1 MALKRIIQRRF
12 NHPFRGGRIGS
23 EWVAA
28 LLRNAWPGWTGI
40 SGRNA
45 SEYAFELMDAV
56 KITVLDYSKSIFSPF
71 AILFHYISLSFFS
84 KFF

>member
-23 EWVAA
+23 GWVAA
-28 LLRNAWPGWTGI
+28 LLRNAWAGWIGI

-45 SEYAFELMDAV
+45 SEYARDIVRIASRSR
-56 KITVLDYSKSIFSPF
+56 KGQQIWS
-71 AILFHYISLSFFS
+71 
-84 KFF
+84 

>member
-45 SEYAFELMDAV
+45 SEYAFGL
-56 KITVLDYSKSIFSPF
+56 F
-71 AILFHYISLSFFS
+71 ILKGPYNIMIHTTINV
-84 KFF
+84 

>member
-28 LLRNAWPGWTGI
+28 LLRNAWLGWIGI

-45 SEYAFELMDAV
+45 SEYA
-56 KITVLDYSKSIFSPF
+56 
-71 AILFHYISLSFFS
+71 ISNQRGGFDNKGGL
-84 KFF
+84 